1 MRMTATASPFK
12 KHMSTVKKKYAPH
25 PSRILTGTMPKD
37 LFATVGS
44 QISLGG
50 TVTLQLPQHHKPL
63 HHHHEETH
71 VDLESPTSISMK
83 NSYIIKNADPSFE
96 NYYNSMRKRNKLLG
110 GTNHHHQDALSMQAQ
125 RMQGKRPI
133 ARDGHTG
140 IIFNNTFIVF
150 GGDRHHMSFND
161 LFMLDLKR
169 EL

>member
-1 MRMTATASPFK
+1 
-12 KHMSTVKKKYAPH
+12 MSTVTKKLAPH
-25 PSRILTGTMPKD
+25 PSRILQGTVKKD
-37 LFATVGS
+37 IFANLGS

-96 NYYNSMRKRNKLLG
+96 QYYNTMRKRNKLIG
-110 GTNHHHQDALSMQAQ
+110 SPERNIDSNMQ

-140 IIFNNTFIVF
+140 IVFNNTMLVF

-169 EL
+169 QLHL